1 MATVGGAGSGFVRAS
16 STQQRSP
23 CSRGSVVQPT
33 MRRGCRRDVGQDA
46 GGRPPGQ
53 GRLNHGTL
61 RITHDAMT
69 QETGNRVVAT
79 ALVGEHA
86 AAGGNGAWIVSTY
99 PALLFTRDQA
109 ITSPA
114 VAELMGSG
122 QPRFR

>member
-1 MATVGGAGSGFVRAS
+1 
-16 STQQRSP
+16 
-23 CSRGSVVQPT
+23 
-33 MRRGCRRDVGQDA
+33 
-46 GGRPPGQ
+46 
-53 GRLNHGTL
+53 
-61 RITHDAMT
+61 
-69 QETGNRVVAT
+69 VAP

-99 PALLFTRDQA
+99 PARLFTRDQA

>member
-1 MATVGGAGSGFVRAS
+1 
-16 STQQRSP
+16 
-23 CSRGSVVQPT
+23 

-46 GGRPPGQ
+46 GGRTSGQ

-61 RITHDAMT
+61 RITHDAIT
-69 QETGNRVVAT
+69 PKTGNRVVAP

-99 PALLFTRDQA
+99 PARLFTRDQA